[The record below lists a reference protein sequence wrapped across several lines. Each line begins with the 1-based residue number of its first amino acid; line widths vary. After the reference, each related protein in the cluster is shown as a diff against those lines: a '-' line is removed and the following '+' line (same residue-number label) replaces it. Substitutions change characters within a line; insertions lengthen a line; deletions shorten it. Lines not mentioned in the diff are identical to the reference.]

1 MDAESRG
8 WIRELRSQGPERD
21 RAVGRLHRLLLRV
34 AHAEAARRWF
44 RLPDEVRSEL
54 DDLCVQAASDSVM
67 AILRKLDTFRG
78 AARFTTWACKFVIVE
93 FSTRLRR
100 RVWRGRIVD
109 TDQTVWNQLADA
121 SPSAV
126 EALEEREL
134 IAALYRAV
142 ETDLTDRQRLVFQSA
157 VIQQI
162 PIDVLAERLSSSRGA
177 IYKVLHDARR
187 TLRQTLTSEGYLEAS
202 TT

>member
-1 MDAESRG
+1 
-8 WIRELRSQGPERD
+8 
-21 RAVGRLHRLLLRV
+21 V
-34 AHAEAARRWF
+34 AHAEAARRWD

-109 TDQTVWNQLADA
+109 ADQTVWNQLADA

-134 IAALYRAV
+134 IAALTRAV
-142 ETDLTDRQRLVFQSA
+142 ETDLTDRQRLVFKSA
-157 VIQQI
+157 VVQQI

-187 TLRQTLTSEGYLEAS
+187 TLRQTLTREGYLEAS